1 MLFDYNHGDNSHAAP
16 HEEYHAAP
24 TELKY
29 ESVGFDAYE
38 APKPTYK
45 KKKPSSV
52 PVYKPPV
59 YKKPY

>member
-1 MLFDYNHGDNSHAAP
+1 MLFDYNHGDNHQEYAP
-16 HEEYHAAP
+16 PHDEYHAP
-24 TELKY
+24 TELK
-29 ESVGFDAYE
+29 YE